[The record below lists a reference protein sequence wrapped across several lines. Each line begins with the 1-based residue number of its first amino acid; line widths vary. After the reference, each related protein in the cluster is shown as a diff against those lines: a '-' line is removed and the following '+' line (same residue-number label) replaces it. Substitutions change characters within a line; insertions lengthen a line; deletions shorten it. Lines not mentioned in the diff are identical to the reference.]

1 LAEHLDEHLIG
12 NRMLFGGNLL
22 RQPAFVVI
30 RKESPERMR
39 IVGDLAGADRIMN
52 DTLFIGTFPG
62 LTDEMIEYMVNT
74 IVAFCRS

>member
-22 RQPAFVVI
+22 RQPAFAEI

-39 IVGDLAGADRIMN
+39 IVSDLAGADRIMN

>member
-22 RQPAFVVI
+22 RQPAFAVI

>member
-1 LAEHLDEHLIG
+1 
-12 NRMLFGGNLL
+12 MLFGGNLL
-22 RQPAFVVI
+22 RQPAFSQI

-52 DTLFIGTFPG
+52 DTLFVGTFPG
-62 LTDEMIEYMVNT
+62 LTDEMIEYMVST

>member
-1 LAEHLDEHLIG
+1 
-12 NRMLFGGNLL
+12 
-22 RQPAFVVI
+22 
-30 RKESPERMR
+30 MR